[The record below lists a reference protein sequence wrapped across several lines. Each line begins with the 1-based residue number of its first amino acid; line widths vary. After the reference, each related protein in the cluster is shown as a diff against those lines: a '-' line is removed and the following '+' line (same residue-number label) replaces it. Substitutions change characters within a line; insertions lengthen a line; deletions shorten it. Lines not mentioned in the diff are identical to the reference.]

1 MPSSAANNFGL
12 KANPASKYYLTNGDL
27 LPEVIKSK
35 ELGKMTDKL
44 ARMLMLLV
52 DRYSRR
58 PNFNGYSFKQDMVSE
73 ALVNLVQN
81 ALKFDPAKSSNPFAF
96 YTTAIHHSFL
106 QYMNGEKKQRNIRDS
121 LLIEAGENPSYNF
134 ESEERRGAKN
144 SDDAPD
150 YVEHEPRAFNEEL
163 EELKKE
169 IDDLRNKSLEEVRE
183 ADQPHVKEDLL
194 QY

>member
-1 MPSSAANNFGL
+1 MTNAENNFGL
-12 KANPASKYYLTNGDL
+12 KANPNSKYYLTNSDL

-35 ELGKMTDKL
+35 ELGRMTDKL

-52 DRYSRR
+52 ERYSRR

-73 ALVNLVQN
+73 ALVNLCQN

-134 ESEERRGAKN
+134 ESEERRGVKN
-144 SDDAPD
+144 SDDATD

-169 IDDLRNKSLEEVRE
+169 IDELRHKSLEESKD
-183 ADQPHVKEDLL
+183 ADEPHVKEELF